1 MLRRND
7 YEVVVIKNFKQRI
20 KQYVQDRLAMFV
32 VLSFLVHVAVYVTLH
47 LTPDKKSTFA
57 KQETIEIDYRTDSTK
72 AVKQLIEQDEKR
84 LNEDEPDAEAYLG
97 RHTQRVVKE
106 TRAAHHGDFKN
117 RSGQGQEKSTQ
128 EQKEN
133 PAEVAQ
139 EKKSKPKSKVSSQGT
154 LPTLGDLKPTFRP
167 QYQRQFEDI
176 PVGKGGEVSSTN
188 DHLKQQPVGIE
199 TMLNS
204 REFVYYTYYQRI
216 RSQLRQYWEPSIRE
230 RVRKIFAQGR
240 SIASTKD
247 HRTQVVIVL
256 DQQGSLLKVQVV
268 NESGVSDL
276 DEAAVDAFRAAE
288 PFPNPPQGMIEPDGT
303 IKIRWDFILEA

>member
-1 MLRRND
+1 MIQKLKKKVTQTFKDRILFFVLASLFVHATVVTVMHFARAPQSQIAKK
-7 YEVVVIKNFKQRI
+7 EV
-20 KQYVQDRLAMFV
+20 
-32 VLSFLVHVAVYVTLH
+32 
-47 LTPDKKSTFA
+47 
-57 KQETIEIDYRTDSTK
+57 IEIDYRTDSTK
-72 AVKQLIEQDEKR
+72 ALQQIIEQDEKR
-84 LNEDEPDAEAYLG
+84 LNDDEPEKEAYLG

-106 TRAAHHGDFKN
+106 TRAARHGDFKN
-117 RSGQGQEKSTQ
+117 TSGQGAPNQPTTPQNETH
-128 EQKEN
+128 
-133 PAEVAQ
+133 EVAQ
-139 EKKSKPKSKVSSQGT
+139 KNKSKPKSKVSAHGG

-167 QYQRQFEDI
+167 SYQRQFDDI
-176 PVGKGGEVSSTN
+176 PVGVGGETSATN
-188 DHLKQQPVGIE
+188 DSLKDKEIGIE

-240 SIASTKD
+240 TIASTKD
-247 HRTQVVIVL
+247 HVTQVVIVL
-256 DQQGSLLKVQVV
+256 DKAGSLLKVQVV

-288 PFPNPPQGMIEPDGT
+288 PFPNPPKGMVEDDGT